1 MTSEYVFLGF
11 DISSTGA
18 GAALLREDGSVL
30 ATWVWQNSDSSESVR
45 LRSLAEWAA
54 RVEDEW
60 WLHLPEG
67 VDVVLVLSMEAPFV
81 RGPMTRVLMRAQ
93 GAVMVQF
100 EGDWSFYSPQTVKAT
115 ARHTGG
121 LEGSSDKAS
130 MITAAARRWPQWL
143 TVPPVGITGR
153 AKAEGDIADALWV
166 AETDRLQ
173 VLQNRRGEE

>member
-1 MTSEYVFLGF
+1 MTELVFLGF

-18 GAALLREDGSVL
+18 GAALLREDGTVL
-30 ATWVWQNSDSSESVR
+30 STWVWQDEGTESAR
-45 LRSLAEWAA
+45 LRSLAKWAA

-67 VDVVLVLSMEAPFV
+67 VDVVPILSMEAPFV
-81 RGPMTRVLMRAQ
+81 QGANTRVLMRAQ

-100 EGDWSFYSPQTVKAT
+100 EGDWSFYPPQSVKAT
-115 ARHTGG
+115 ARRSCGESG
-121 LEGSSDKAS
+121 PMEKSD
-130 MITAAARRWPQWL
+130 MIIAADERWPEWL
-143 TVPPVGITGR
+143 TAPPVGITDGT
-153 AKAEGDIADALWV
+153 KAQGDIADALWV